1 MCKNLKDIIKFY
13 RDIIWHYSIVILGF
27 RPRIHEKQ
35 PLSRHYRAC
44 PDNLDPRNKSEDDYK
59 KKMIVKPEDDNRKR
73 MCAILEDDKQCG
85 LTKDLEVVRQCA
97 VLLERRVQSSTRVR
111 KVQTVTR
118 QTNPIGRSMIE
129 MLGVLA
135 IIGVLSV
142 GGIAGYSKAM
152 MKIKIN
158 RLIDEYSFVFQGLM
172 EYMPRMQGIENGQ
185 GYVDLLIA
193 LNLVPQS
200 WKKVTSTF
208 IEDSLGNALQLRV
221 FDKALAFEVYLS
233 SYNKVY
239 TDNAQSQLL
248 CLTLIDTV
256 LKPLSNFV
264 DSVYVWRGG
273 AQTQNQQWYGNKQ
286 CIDDRKCL
294 RDITLT
300 DIDKQCKSCTIDN
313 DRSCSVVFSFLR
325 Y

>member
-27 RPRIHEKQ
+27 IPRIHEKQ

-73 MCAILEDDKQCG
+73 MCAILEDDNLVAQC
-85 LTKDLEVVRQCA
+85 
-97 VLLERRVQSSTRVR
+97 
-111 KVQTVTR
+111 
-118 QTNPIGRSMIE
+118 GRSMIE

-135 IIGVLSV
+135 IVGVLSV

-248 CLTLIDTV
+248 CLTLIDSV